1 MVILLKMLNELRNY
15 ILEEKFEFRFID
27 NKLDIIN
34 YKSINHFDSN
44 KIIINH
50 ENGYIVINGNNLNP
64 KISHEIKSFLYYHQD
79 LLNAYDLL
87 KAY

>member
-1 MVILLKMLNELRNY
+1 MVILLKILNEFRSY
-15 ILEEKFEFRFID
+15 MLEEKFEFRFVD

-50 ENGYIVINGNNLNP
+50 ENGSIVVNGKNL
-64 KISHEIKSFLYYHQD
+64 IVSR
-79 LLNAYDLL
+79 LLNNEIMI
-87 KAY
+87 KGNFNSIEIR

>member
-1 MVILLKMLNELRNY
+1 MLNELRNY

-50 ENGYIVINGNNLNP
+50 ENGYIVINGSNL
-64 KISHEIKSFLYYHQD
+64 IVSR
-79 LLNAYDLL
+79 LLNNEIMIKGKINAIEIR
-87 KAY
+87 